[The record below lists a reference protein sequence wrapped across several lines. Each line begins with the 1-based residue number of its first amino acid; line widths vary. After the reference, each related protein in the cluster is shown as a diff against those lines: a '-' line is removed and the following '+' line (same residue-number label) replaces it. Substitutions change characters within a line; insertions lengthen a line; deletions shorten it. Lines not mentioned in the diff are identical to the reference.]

1 MFKSAASVSSLAY
14 NFLLSFLLLFAYNG
28 IFLQKLYAVTGS
40 GWDFVSVNLIVFL
53 LLFAACNLLLWPKTA
68 KPLAAFFLMANAV
81 CLYFMADYHIAIDK
95 IMLLNALETD
105 SAEAADLFIIK
116 KHQAI
121 DHTLAVF
128 DKTRISIRIDPAGQ
142 KPADH
147 LRTAFGIDRS
157 PAAKAAVCFLLF

>member
-53 LLFAACNLLLWPKTA
+53 FLFAACNLLLWPKTA

-105 SAEAADLFIIK
+105 SAEAADLFNK
-116 KHQAI
+116 KFFAFLLI
-121 DHTLAVF
+121 GGVLPAVF
-128 DKTRISIRIDPAGQ
+128 SVG
-142 KPADH
+142 
-147 LRTAFGIDRS
+147 
-157 PAAKAAVCFLLF
+157 